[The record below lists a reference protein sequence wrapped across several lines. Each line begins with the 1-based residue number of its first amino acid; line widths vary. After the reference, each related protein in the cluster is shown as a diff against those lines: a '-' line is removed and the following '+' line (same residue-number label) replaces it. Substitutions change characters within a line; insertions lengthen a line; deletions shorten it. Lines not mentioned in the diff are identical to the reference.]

1 MNLLSDLGNEMAM
14 AILVKKEYSEKIGT
28 KDAVNLIENVQK
40 ILRPAPKDEKMKS
53 SFSGNEE
60 SKITAH

>member
-1 MNLLSDLGNEMAM
+1 MAM

-40 ILRPAPKDEKMKS
+40 ILRTASNDEKTKP
-53 SFSGNEE
+53 SFLVNEE
-60 SKITAH
+60 SKMTAH

>member
-1 MNLLSDLGNEMAM
+1 MNLLSDLGSEMAM

-40 ILRPAPKDEKMKS
+40 ILRPSSNDEKTKS
-53 SFSGNEE
+53 SFLVNEE
-60 SKITAH
+60 SKMTAH